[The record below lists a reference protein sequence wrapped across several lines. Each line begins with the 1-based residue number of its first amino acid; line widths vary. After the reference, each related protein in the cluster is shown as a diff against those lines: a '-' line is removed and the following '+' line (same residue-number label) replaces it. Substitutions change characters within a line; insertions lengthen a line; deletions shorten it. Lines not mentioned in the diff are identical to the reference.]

1 MARKHRSKD
10 VYVVSVTVQR
20 YGNVKNNSMLSAN
33 VSVRLP
39 NTDIVLEVEAR
50 RQGSTYVLD
59 NTLGSSSRLVQ
70 LDGYHEATHPYLLTQ

>member
-1 MARKHRSKD
+1 
-10 VYVVSVTVQR
+10 
-20 YGNVKNNSMLSAN
+20 MLSAN

-59 NTLGSSSRLVQ
+59 NTLGASSSRLVQ